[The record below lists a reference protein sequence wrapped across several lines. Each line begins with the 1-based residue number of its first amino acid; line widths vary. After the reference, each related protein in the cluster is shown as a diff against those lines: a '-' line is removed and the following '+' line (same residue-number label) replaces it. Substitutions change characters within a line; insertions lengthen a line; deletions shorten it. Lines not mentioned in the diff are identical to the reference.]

1 MGKKILLADDSL
13 TIQKVVEL
21 TLSGTGYELTCVSDG
36 RKAIESLKASRPD
49 LILADV
55 VMPERNGYEVCEV
68 VKGDPDTARIPVIL
82 LAGTFEPFDRE
93 RADRVGS
100 DMVITK
106 PFDAHQLVERID
118 ALLARTAAP
127 PVPSSRE
134 EEAAPFEVLSLDD
147 TLPVSARPA
156 APAEVS
162 PFGPDHDFSVSTP
175 SESPGQESAG
185 PPPSLSP
192 GNEPSW
198 QAAPVP
204 SEEAPP
210 APAQPLAPEPPV
222 ALPRP
227 ESPIEEISARD
238 AEILF
243 DVPFEPGPLIP
254 TGAAPAVPDLTD
266 AQIDAIAAR
275 VVQKLTDRVV
285 REIAWDVVPDLA
297 ERAVLRRIEQLESES
312 E

>member
-55 VMPERNGYEVCEV
+55 VMPEKNGYEVCEA
-68 VKGDPDTARIPVIL
+68 VKGDPATARIPVIL

-93 RADRVGS
+93 RADRVGN

-106 PFDAHQLVERID
+106 PFDAHQLFERID
-118 ALLARTAAP
+118 ALLARTPAPAAAAL
-127 PVPSSRE
+127 RE
-134 EEAAPFEVLSLDD
+134 EEAAPFETVSLDD
-147 TLPVSARPA
+147 TLPVSGRTA
-156 APAEVS
+156 APTEVN
-162 PFGPDHDFSVSTP
+162 PFGPDHDFSFSAR
-175 SESPGQESAG
+175 SENRGPESAR
-185 PPPSLSP
+185 PAPWFSIES
-192 GNEPSW
+192 EPSR
-198 QAAPVP
+198 QAAPPP
-204 SEEAPP
+204 SEEAPVEQP
-210 APAQPLAPEPPV
+210 ASEPPAV
-222 ALPRP
+222 LGRP
-227 ESPIEEISARD
+227 DSPIEEISARD

-243 DVPFEPGPLIP
+243 DVPFEPGPLTP
-254 TGAAPAVPDLTD
+254 AGAPPAVPELTE

-275 VVQKLTDRVV
+275 VVQKLSDRVV

-297 ERAVLRRIEQLESES
+297 ERAVKRRIEELESGPE
-312 E
+312 

>member
-55 VMPERNGYEVCEV
+55 VMPEKNGYEVCEA
-68 VKGDPDTARIPVIL
+68 VKGDPATARIPVIL

-118 ALLARTAAP
+118 ALLARTPAP
-127 PVPSSRE
+127 RADAPRT
-134 EEAAPFEVLSLDD
+134 EEAAPFEILSLED
-147 TLPVSARPA
+147 TPVSGHTA
-156 APAEVS
+156 APTDVN
-162 PFGPDHDFSVSTP
+162 PFGPDHDFSLSARLENREP
-175 SESPGQESAG
+175 ESAG
-185 PPPSLSP
+185 PARWFSP
-192 GNEPSW
+192 ESEPSR
-198 QAAPVP
+198 QAAPAP
-204 SEEAPP
+204 SEETPAEQPASEPP
-210 APAQPLAPEPPV
+210 AVLG
-222 ALPRP
+222 RP
-227 ESPIEEISARD
+227 DSPIEEISARD

-243 DVPFEPGPLIP
+243 DVPFEPGPLTP
-254 TGAAPAVPDLTD
+254 AGAAPSVPELTE

-275 VVQKLTDRVV
+275 VVQKLSDRVV

-297 ERAVLRRIEQLESES
+297 ERAVQRRIEELESGPE
-312 E
+312 

>member
-36 RKAIESLKASRPD
+36 RKAIESLQASRPD

-55 VMPERNGYEVCEV
+55 VMPEKNGYEVCEA
-68 VKGDPDTARIPVIL
+68 VKGDPATARIPVIL

-93 RADRVGS
+93 RADRVGN

-118 ALLARTAAP
+118 ALLARAPAPAAAAP
-127 PVPSSRE
+127 RA
-134 EEAAPFEVLSLDD
+134 EEAEPFEILSLDD
-147 TLPVSARPA
+147 TLPVSGHTATPTELNA
-156 APAEVS
+156 
-162 PFGPDHDFSVSTP
+162 FGPDHDFSFSAR
-175 SESPGQESAG
+175 SENREQESSG
-185 PPPSLSP
+185 PAPWFSMESEPPR
-192 GNEPSW
+192 
-198 QAAPVP
+198 QAAPAP
-204 SEEAPP
+204 SEEAP
-210 APAQPLAPEPPV
+210 AQLPVSEPP
-222 ALPRP
+222 AMLPPP

-243 DVPFEPGPLIP
+243 DVPFEPGPLTP
-254 TGAAPAVPDLTD
+254 AAAAPAVPELTE

-275 VVQKLTDRVV
+275 VVQKLSDRVV

-297 ERAVLRRIEQLESES
+297 ERAVKRRIEELESGPE
-312 E
+312 

>member
-55 VMPERNGYEVCEV
+55 VMPEKNGYEVCEAI
-68 VKGDPDTARIPVIL
+68 KGNPATARIPVIL
-82 LAGTFEPFDRE
+82 LSGTFEPFDRE
-93 RADRVGS
+93 RADRVGN

-118 ALLARTAAP
+118 ALLARTPAP
-127 PVPSSRE
+127 PADAPRE
-134 EEAAPFEVLSLDD
+134 EEAEPFEILFLDD
-147 TLPVSARPA
+147 TLPVSGHTA
-156 APAEVS
+156 APTEVN
-162 PFGPDHDFSVSTP
+162 PFGPDHDFSFSAQ
-175 SESPGQESAG
+175 SENHEPESAG
-185 PPPSLSP
+185 PAPGFSPSPDS
-192 GNEPSW
+192 EPSR
-198 QAAPVP
+198 QAAPAP
-204 SEEAPP
+204 PEEAPAQLP
-210 APAQPLAPEPPV
+210 ASEPP
-222 ALPRP
+222 AMLPRP
-227 ESPIEEISARD
+227 ESPIEEISASD

-243 DVPFEPGPLIP
+243 DVPFEPGPLP
-254 TGAAPAVPDLTD
+254 PAGAAPAVPELTE

-275 VVQKLTDRVV
+275 VVQKLSDRVV

-297 ERAVLRRIEQLESES
+297 ERAVKRRIEELESGPD
-312 E
+312 

>member
-1 MGKKILLADDSL
+1 MGKILLADDSL

-21 TLSGTGYELTCVSDG
+21 TLSGTGYELRCVSDG
-36 RKAIESLKASRPD
+36 RKAIESLNASRPD

-55 VMPERNGYEVCEV
+55 VMPGKNGYEVCET
-68 VKGDPDTARIPVIL
+68 VKGDPATARIPVIL

-118 ALLARTAAP
+118 ALLARTPAP
-127 PVPSSRE
+127 PAASARE
-134 EEAAPFEVLSLDD
+134 EEAAPFEIVSLDD
-147 TLPVSARPA
+147 TLPVSGRAA
-156 APAEVS
+156 APPEVS
-162 PFGPDHDFSVSTP
+162 PFGPDQDFSFSR
-175 SESPGQESAG
+175 SEDHGQESAS
-185 PPPSLSP
+185 PPPSLP
-192 GNEPSW
+192 PEAEP
-198 QAAPVP
+198 AR
-204 SEEAPP
+204 P
-210 APAQPLAPEPPV
+210 AAPEPPEEV
-222 ALPRP
+222 RRAPAPMPAP
-227 ESPIEEISARD
+227 EPLAVEEISARD

-243 DVPFEPGPLIP
+243 DVPFEPGTLPP
-254 TGAAPAVPDLTD
+254 AGAAPAVPELTE
-266 AQIDAIAAR
+266 AQIDAIASR
-275 VVQKLTDRVV
+275 VVQKLSDRVV